1 VSKKFYFE
9 DFEVDTQKKKV
20 FCPDGE
26 INLRPKALELL
37 FFFLENRNRIISRDE
52 LLKKV
57 WTNQHVV
64 PQVVNQTVLE
74 LRKVFSH
81 SNSGR
86 NIIKTHSGK
95 GYQWNTTVTVFAGD
109 SSVKNQEGTTLSGK
123 ERRRKSVRILA
134 FAVVLSLSLI
144 LLFMVNHTVS
154 PDNNLQTGKMK
165 LIVLPFVNETGSP
178 DQDYLEL
185 GLHDMVVHN
194 LGQQFTVFPVNEVLN
209 LLKLRPSFNRANPT
223 RSDLRFLRKAMAF
236 DGLVATRIGMEKEKY
251 LFNFSIYSSEKPM
264 GSVKVKLRNPL
275 KLWKPIAGGLSS
287 YLNTSLNL
295 NAIEPNHLGIKSNQL
310 FWKGRQFQLQ
320 GEYRKALPYFR
331 VCLSEAPQFTKA
343 ALHLTNALIL
353 LGSYDEAKKE
363 LDRIFS
369 RLNKLAPQDRAETHY
384 LFGKY
389 YANTFEPEPAQKHT
403 LKALTYLEKVNRSME
418 AAMCLNLLGSIYF
431 DQGNYAKSLEAY
443 RLAESSLQKNGDFY
457 AIPFVYL
464 NLGEVLSIQG
474 KWEEARILWEKAND
488 TFNAFGVRRGVAKSL
503 LFLGEYDSWNEEL
516 DQAEAHFMEAKA
528 IFEELGEKQR
538 MVAASSELSLLAY
551 RRGDLKKCLA
561 LRLKELE
568 DYTELGST
576 LNISIALN
584 NLGTVYIAMGKWNE
598 AERYLNRCFALS
610 NKIKDTEGQLFACFG
625 LIELN
630 YHRDNLP
637 AMKTYLQN
645 ARDRVQNQDFLFP
658 AVLCYEAL
666 TAFKAG
672 QFEQALDFQKR
683 AESLEKEWNKTRKE
697 YLMIYE
703 KQLKSP
709 TRRLHLPLEQDPKYG
724 PLGI

>member
-9 DFEVDTQKKKV
+9 DFEVDAQKRKV

-95 GYQWNTTVTVFAGD
+95 GYQWNTTVTVFAGNGG
-109 SSVKNQEGTTLSGK
+109 VKKQEDTTPHK
-123 ERRRKSVRILA
+123 EGRKRTSVRLFA
-134 FAVVLSLSLI
+134 FAVILALSLV
-144 LLFMVNHTVS
+144 LFFMMNHAVS
-154 PDNNLQTGKMK
+154 PQKSPRQGKMK

-185 GLHDMVVHN
+185 GLHDMVVQN

-209 LLKLRPSFNRANPT
+209 LLKLKPSFNRANPT
-223 RSDLRFLRKAMAF
+223 MSDLRFLRKAMAF

-251 LFNFSIYSSEKPM
+251 LFTFSLYSSEKPM
-264 GSVKVKLRNPL
+264 ESITARLRNPL
-275 KLWKPIAGGLSS
+275 KLWKPIAGGLSN

-295 NAIEPNHLGIKSNQL
+295 SAMEHNHLGIKSNQL

-369 RLNKLAPQDRAETHY
+369 RKANLSPQNLAETHY

-389 YANTFEPEPAQKHT
+389 FANSFEPESAQTHT
-403 LKALTYLEKVNRSME
+403 LKALAYFEKENWPME

-431 DQGNYAKSLEAY
+431 DQGNYDKSLESY
-443 RLAESSLQKNGDFY
+443 HLAESSLTKSGDFY
-457 AIPFVYL
+457 ALPFVYL
-464 NLGEVLSIQG
+464 NLGEVLSVQG
-474 KWEEARILWEKAND
+474 KWEEARVLWEKAND
-488 TFNAFGVRRGVAKSL
+488 TFNAFGVRRGVAKVL
-503 LFLGEYDSWNEEL
+503 LFLGEYDSWKDEL
-516 DQAEAHFMEAKA
+516 DQAEAHFKEAKA

-538 MVAASSELSLLAY
+538 MVAVSSELSLLAY
-551 RRGDLKKCLA
+551 RRNDLEKSLA

-576 LNISIALN
+576 LNISITLN
-584 NLGTVYIAMGKWNE
+584 NIGAVYLAMGKWNE
-598 AERYLNRCFALS
+598 AELYLNRCLTLS

-625 LIELN
+625 LVELN

-637 AMKTYLQN
+637 AMQAYLQK
-645 ARDRVQNQDFLFP
+645 ARDRVQEQDFLFP

-672 QFEQALDFQKR
+672 QYKQALDFQKR
-683 AESLEKEWNKTRKE
+683 AKSQEKEWNKTREE
-697 YLMIYE
+697 YLQIY
-703 KQLKSP
+703 KKKVKFP
-709 TRRLHLPLEQDPKYG
+709 TRNLHLPLEQDRRYG